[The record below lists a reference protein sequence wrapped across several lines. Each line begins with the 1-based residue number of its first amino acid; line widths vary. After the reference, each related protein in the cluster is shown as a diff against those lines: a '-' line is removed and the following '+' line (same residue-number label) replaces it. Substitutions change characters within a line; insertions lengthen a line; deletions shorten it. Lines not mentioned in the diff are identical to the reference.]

1 MAITLYALDEEFK
14 VLAHSPADSVEEA
27 NGLAEVAFNN
37 VPEIAFMEFF
47 VQTTEEDFAINLLAR
62 SEFFGEGV

>member
-27 NGLAEVAFNN
+27 NGLAEAAFNN

-47 VQTTEEDFAINLLAR
+47 VQTDEEFAINLLSR
-62 SEFFGEGV
+62 SEFLGEGV